1 MNVPQRSDEKAFGAH
16 RHPGS
21 PSGTVGYSQT
31 NIQVA
36 GVDEPDIIKNDDK
49 YIYTISGSTLAIID
63 AYPAAGASVIS
74 KTEIADTPKDIFVNG
89 DRLVLFS
96 YGNGKH
102 RKPLHNRQ
110 GAEPASA
117 GNADAPVPLLFTHY
131 PCHHL

>member
-1 MNVPQRSDEKAFGAH
+1 MSLRVPNRKGIHGIPAPALPGA
-16 RHPGS
+16 
-21 PSGTVGYSQT
+21 VGYSQT

-36 GVDEPDIIKNDDK
+36 GVDEPDIIKNDNR

-74 KTEIADTPKDIFVNG
+74 KTEISDTPKDIFVNG

-96 YGNGKH
+96 TGTGT
-102 RKPLHNRQ
+102 PETITQ
-110 GAEPASA
+110 PSGAEPGIGQEMMMPPYRYYS
-117 GNADAPVPLLFTHY
+117 PVH